1 MACDAGVWIMSVKA
15 DVFKTIRLYFLTL
28 LIVAGSLFIQA
39 DVAMGEATGTIIVKA
54 GMFRSNDGPV
64 MIGLYKD
71 PKKFKLK
78 TGPYAVGIA
87 DIIDG
92 KIELAF
98 EEIPYGVYALKFYHD
113 KNENSRIDD
122 NIFGFP
128 TEQFGFSNNACA
140 TWGHPGFDKAKFTL
154 GKPELVLN
162 IKVQG

>member
-1 MACDAGVWIMSVKA
+1 MKTDILKAG
-15 DVFKTIRLYFLTL
+15 RRYFPL
-28 LIVAGSLFIQA
+28 LLFVGFSFFIPAGI
-39 DVAMGEATGTIIVKA
+39 ATGQSAGAIIVKA
-54 GMFRSNDGPV
+54 GVFRSDIGPV

-92 KIELAF
+92 RIELAF

-113 KNENSRIDD
+113 RNENSRIDD

-154 GKPELVLN
+154 DRAELVLE